1 MDNNISLAERRTR
14 RLDRQL
20 PERFRDDL
28 PRPLT
33 SLPPLTDNV
42 TQSHSSLSASDP
54 PSASSSILPNPTN
67 QNPVLKFFR
76 TTCNFFGLS
85 RQYYSES
92 LPSHDPEENLE
103 LVDRSDALHPVEIP
117 GDIPTSSTELC
128 YPYPNKTS
136 LLLGEWYWNSGYQK
150 SQQSFKDLLDIV
162 GDPQFRP
169 EDVQQ
174 TNWVKIDKLLAENE
188 PDSEEAEWI
197 DDDAGWA
204 TKPITIAVPFHSR
217 AKSPGVHHFHVGDF
231 HYRPLVSVIR
241 EKLSNTRDHPHFHY
255 EPFELLW
262 NPTLGSEDIRVHSEL
277 YNSPA
282 FLDAHRELQES
293 PREPRCDL
301 PRVILAMMFSSDA
314 THLTSFGTAK
324 LWPCYLFFGNESK
337 YRRSKPTCHLCEHVA
352 YFQSV
357 MLLSTLCLC
366 SYLCLTLF

>member
-1 MDNNISLAERRTR
+1 MDDNVSLAERCTR
-14 RLDRQL
+14 RLNRRL
-20 PERFRDDL
+20 PERFQDNL
-28 PRPLT
+28 LQPLT
-33 SLPPLTDNV
+33 SLPPDV
-42 TQSHSSLSASDP
+42 TQSHPSSTSDP
-54 PSASSSILPNPTN
+54 PSASSSISPSPTN

-76 TTCNFFGLS
+76 STCNFFGLS

-103 LVDRSDALHPVEIP
+103 LVDRSDALHPVDSP
-117 GDIPTSSTELC
+117 GDIPASSTELY

-136 LLLGEWYWNSGYQK
+136 LLLGEWYWNNGYQK
-150 SQQSFKDLLDIV
+150 SQQSFKDLLGIV

-169 EDVQQ
+169 EDVQR
-174 TNWVKIDKLLAENE
+174 TNWAKIDKVLAENKL
-188 PDSEEAEWI
+188 DGGKEAEWM
-197 DDDAGWA
+197 DDDAGWT
-204 TKPITIAVPFHSR
+204 TKPITIAVPFHGR

-241 EKLSNTRDHPHFHY
+241 EKLSNKRDHSHFHY

-262 NPTLGSEDIRVHSEL
+262 TPFPGSEDVRVHGEL

-293 PREPRCDL
+293 PKEPGCDL

-337 YRRSKPTCHLCEHVA
+337 YRRCKPTCHLCEHVA

-357 MLLSTLCLC
+357 TLLFTLC
-366 SYLCLTLF
+366 FFF